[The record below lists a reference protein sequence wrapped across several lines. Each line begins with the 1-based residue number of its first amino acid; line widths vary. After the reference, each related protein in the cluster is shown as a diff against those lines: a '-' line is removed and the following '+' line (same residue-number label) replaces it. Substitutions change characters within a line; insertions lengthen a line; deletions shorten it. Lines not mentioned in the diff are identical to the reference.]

1 MSRNPTRTRT
11 AFTAVTGLALG
22 ALVLGM
28 PAGAGAQSPS
38 TGAESYGVDDG
49 THITLW
55 TRAATQARAQ
65 ALVDAYNASH
75 KNQVDLTIIDR
86 TQDGNPDEIIKGDA
100 GLPPN

>member
-1 MSRNPTRTRT
+1 MSRIPTRTRT

-22 ALVLGM
+22 AVVLGM

-75 KNQVDLTIIDR
+75 KNQVDLTIIPTDDYAPKVGAAAA
-86 TQDGNPDEIIKGDA
+86 TA
-100 GLPPN
+100 G